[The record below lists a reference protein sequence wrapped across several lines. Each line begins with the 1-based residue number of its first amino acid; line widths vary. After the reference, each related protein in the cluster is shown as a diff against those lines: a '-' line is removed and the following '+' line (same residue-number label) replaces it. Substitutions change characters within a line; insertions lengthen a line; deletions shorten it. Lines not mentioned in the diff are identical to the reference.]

1 MKYIGKNEISLLSII
16 KENKN
21 LISTQDQKFEDMN
34 FRCCLYQVN
43 E

>member
-21 LISTQDQKFEDMN
+21 LISSQDQN
-34 FRCCLYQVN
+34 LRI
-43 E
+43 

>member
-21 LISTQDQKFEDMN
+21 LISTQDQKFEDIN
-34 FRCCLYQVN
+34 FRYYLDQVN